1 MKSQKMLS
9 LLICL
14 VAFSQVYFGQKKNAE
29 IVLVDSIVEPECE
42 YLLNRLDNLVVEV
55 QNTPNLIGYVVIYGG
70 SNQIENIFY
79 ERAIRGHAKFRNL
92 DESRY
97 RVITA
102 KPEQK
107 LKIEF
112 WTSKNKD
119 KPNVSEETFKY
130 TLSKN
135 SPRILFAEDSVEL
148 VKIDGK
154 LTYLL
159 GSCAACCLI
168 TLDLNLLSK
177 FLEENPNINAQIII
191 YSKSAGR
198 ANQLSKLFLSE
209 AAKDYKIPR
218 SRLETKYGGLD
229 GRTAKLHKSVSTV
242 EIWFVPRRQK

>member
-1 MKSQKMLS
+1 MKSQKILFV
-9 LLICL
+9 LICL
-14 VAFSQVYFGQKKNAE
+14 IAFSQVCFGQEKNAG
-29 IVLVDSIVEPECE
+29 IVLIDSVVEPECE
-42 YLLNRLDNLVVEV
+42 LLLNRLDFLAVEM
-55 QNTPNLIGYVVIYGG
+55 QNTPNSIGYVVIYGG
-70 SNQIENIFY
+70 SNQIGNIFY
-79 ERAIRGHAKFRNL
+79 ERAIKGHAKFRKL

-97 RVITA
+97 QVITA

-130 TLSKN
+130 ALGKN
-135 SPRILFAEDSVEL
+135 STRILFAEDSVEV

-154 LTYLL
+154 SDYLL
-159 GSCAACCLI
+159 GGCEACCI
-168 TLDLNLLSK
+168 KTLNLNLLSK
-177 FLEENPNINAQIII
+177 FLEGNPNINAQIII
-191 YSKSAGR
+191 YSKSAKR